1 MIRHAALT
9 IEKLEN
15 VSIEELKQLGKLEE
29 IESFRGIVYF
39 DSEYNEEFLK
49 ASTVDDVL
57 VFVKKLEG
65 INRYRKSLGII
76 RNALREYYIGY
87 EAKTFSVRAS
97 YIGRRDYTSAEI
109 VELAKDEIKFK
120 NKWKFIE
127 GYGDVHINI
136 ILHEDISLIGVSI
149 SDKPL
154 FEKGYTPIPGSLR
167 SSLANCML
175 KLGEV
180 KSSDKVLDPMCGSGI
195 IAIEAANSGC
205 DSFGADI
212 EEKYIE
218 IAKKNAGKINVNFS
232 VKDAINT
239 DFPDGFFDKVICNL
253 PFGKQVKIDESFY
266 PKFIEEMVRV
276 SKKDAVFVFLTK
288 SDLSKE
294 LKENGL
300 KYETIGIIN
309 SGIELSVLII
319 KKM

>member
-29 IESFRGIVYF
+29 VEAFRGIVYF

-49 ASTVDDVL
+49 ASTVDDIL

-109 VELAKDEIKFK
+109 VELAKNEIKFK
-120 NKWKFIE
+120 NKWKFVE

-154 FEKGYTPIPGSLR
+154 FEKGYTPVPGSLR

-175 KLGEV
+175 KLGDV

-195 IAIEAANSGC
+195 IAIEASKLSC
-205 DSFGADI
+205 ETFGSDI
-212 EEKYIE
+212 EGDYIE
-218 IAKKNAGKINVNFS
+218 IAKKNAGKMNVNFS
-232 VKDAINT
+232 VKDAT
-239 DFPDGFFDKVICNL
+239 DTGFPDGFFDKVICNL
-253 PFGKQVKIDESFY
+253 PFGKQVKVDENFY
-266 PKFIEEMVRV
+266 PKFIKEMNRIA
-276 SKKDAVFVFLTK
+276 KKDAVFVLLTK
-288 SDLSKE
+288 SDLSKA
-294 LKENGL
+294 LKEVHLN
-300 KYETIGIIN
+300 YETLSIVN
-309 SGIELSVLII
+309 SGIELNILII
-319 KKM
+319 KK